1 MYNIWTDADVKQFL
15 QYKEKITAEKLGVIN
30 IGGIC
35 SKKDSR
41 QQYSAS
47 GHVYRVYDW
56 NIGCPQRNPV
66 VNNPGSKR
74 FSNGVYGGIVVLV
87 AKDSQTGDFFRIHTP
102 QTVSPAAGWIRRHYT
117 GGVRAVA
124 EQILREHEQLL
135 HQDYCT
141 ILDSLG
147 AQPVLTEVHL
157 DQYIIP
163 AILQLFKEAI
173 QKADAKCMTL

>member
-56 NIGCPQRNPV
+56 
-66 VNNPGSKR
+66 KR

-141 ILDSLG
+141 MLDSLS

-173 QKADAKCMTL
+173 QKADAKCVTL